1 MEDRK
6 IGEVLLDYQYYKP
19 DIHYSDGAIEDVL
32 LEAAQN
38 NKLREL
44 LESDND
50 WAVLYHCSKIRENL
64 LDWYPFK
71 KNSALLEVGA
81 GCGAL
86 TGLFGNRVSSVTCI
100 ELSEKRSLINAYRNR
115 NCKNVKIV
123 LGNFQDIKIKEK
135 YDYITLIGV
144 WEYAACYFDG
154 ENPYLRM
161 LGLLKN
167 YLKPDGKLLIA
178 IENKMGIKYW
188 NGAKEDH
195 TNNMYSGLNDYVDD
209 AKVRTFS
216 YREIEDMLKRTGCET
231 YKFYYPV
238 PDYKLPDTIYT
249 NERLPMPGELRYYR
263 EDYNAPRIYN
273 FYDATIA
280 DQICQDGMFPYF
292 SNSFLVECGSSETGN
307 VIYAKYN
314 RLRREKYAISTI
326 ITKRGTDYTVQKNP
340 LTNEAR
346 EHIEKLNVKRISGL
360 AKLKMVDGHMERNSY
375 VMNYI
380 AGQDVETLFYACR
393 NDVEKFVKKVRE
405 LLQTYFEPDKDE
417 MIDFVPTDE
426 YRDLFGIVDIGE
438 AKCLR
443 STNIDLIFSNLRL
456 TEKGEMFCIDN
467 EWVYDFPIPY
477 EYTIWR
483 AVSQLYGK
491 YMIYLRN
498 KISRNDFLKA
508 VGLKEENFAVYCSME
523 KNFADNVSGYDYRI
537 KYRKASMM
545 CKMFLNG

>member
-1 MEDRK
+1 MENRK

-19 DIHYSDGAIEDVL
+19 DVHYSDGVIEDVL
-32 LEAAQN
+32 LEASRENQL
-38 NKLREL
+38 KEL
-44 LESDND
+44 LESDNN

-71 KNSALLEVGA
+71 ENSSLLEVGA

-86 TGLFGNRVSSVTCI
+86 TGLLSKKVSSVTCI

-115 NCKNVKIV
+115 NCKNIKIL
-123 LGNFQDIKIKEK
+123 LGNFQDIKIEEK
-135 YDYITLIGV
+135 FDYITLIGV
-144 WEYAACYFDG
+144 WEYAACYLEG
-154 ENPYLRM
+154 ANPYLHM
-161 LGLLKN
+161 LKFLRS

-209 AKVRTFS
+209 ATVRTFS
-216 YREIEDMLKRTGCET
+216 HGEIEDMLKKTGCET

-249 NERLPMPGELRYYR
+249 DERLPMPGELRYYR

-280 DQICQDGMFPYF
+280 DQICQDGMFTYF
-292 SNSFLVECGSSETGN
+292 SNSFLIECGSGIED

-314 RLRREKYAISTI
+314 RIRKDKYAVSTI
-326 ITKRGTDYTVQKNP
+326 ITKRGADCIVQKKSI
-340 LTNEAR
+340 TSDAQK
-346 EHIEKLNVKRISGL
+346 HIENMGAKKISGL
-360 AKLKMVDGHMERNSY
+360 PRLKMTDGHMEGNLY
-375 VMNYI
+375 VTDYI
-380 AGQDVETLFYACR
+380 DGQEIETLFYACR
-393 NDVEKFVKKVRE
+393 NDVGEFVKKARE
-405 LLQTYFEPDKDE
+405 LLEAYFMPDKDE
-417 MIDFVPTDE
+417 LTDFVFTDE
-426 YRDLFGIVDIGE
+426 YRNLFGKVYVEG
-438 AKCLR
+438 AKCLGT
-443 STNIDLIFSNLRL
+443 TNIDLIFSNLRL

-467 EWVYDFPIPY
+467 EWVFDFPIPY

-483 AVSQLYGK
+483 AVTQLYGK

-508 VGLKEENFAVYCSME
+508 VGLNEKNFAAYCSME

-545 CKMFLNG
+545 CKMLLN